1 MIMTKKIYLI
11 IVLLISITYCN
22 AQCKKLYETESME
35 TIVSSRKKAD
45 RLLELFRENA
55 PKVLYSLED
64 CYYYLIIRDIQ

>member
-35 TIVSSRKKAD
+35 TIVSSRKK
-45 RLLELFRENA
+45 
-55 PKVLYSLED
+55 SG
-64 CYYYLIIRDIQ
+64 